1 MRNFLFNISILINIL
16 VIIYILSLCM
26 EKEYIYVEI
35 KGAVENPNVYKIE
48 KDSIVSDLIKKS
60 GGLLD
65 NASTSV
71 NNLSKRLHDED
82 VVIIYTKEE
91 ISTLTNNV
99 TAVKYI
105 EKECICP
112 KITNNS
118 CLDKKY
124 IVDTGKNII
133 NISNKIPLNSST
145 KEELMT
151 LPGIG
156 EAKAIKIIEYREEH
170 NGFNDIEEIM
180 NVKGIGTSMY
190 EKIKDYITL

>member
-1 MRNFLFNISILINIL
+1 MRNFLFNILILINLI
-16 VIIYILSLCM
+16 VVIYILSIYM

-35 KGAVENPNVYKIE
+35 KGAVEKPNVYKIE
-48 KDSIVSDLIKKS
+48 NGSIVYDLIEKS

-65 NASTSV
+65 IADTSF

-82 VVIIYTKEE
+82 VVIIYTKDE
-91 ISTLTNNV
+91 ISTLTNNI

-133 NISNKIPLNSST
+133 NISNKISLNSST

-151 LPGIG
+151 LTGIG
-156 EAKAIKIIEYREEH
+156 EQKALKIIEYREEN
-170 NGFNDIEEIM
+170 NGFKSIEEIM
-180 NVKGIGTSMY
+180 NVKGIGKSMY
-190 EKIKDYITL
+190 EKIKDSITL